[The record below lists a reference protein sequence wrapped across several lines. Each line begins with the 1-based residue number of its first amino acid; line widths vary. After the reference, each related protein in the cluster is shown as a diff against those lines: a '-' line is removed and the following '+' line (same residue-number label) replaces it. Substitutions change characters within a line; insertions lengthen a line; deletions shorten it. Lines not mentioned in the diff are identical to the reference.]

1 LRSDDIRQGLERA
14 PHRAI
19 LKCLG
24 VTDEDMNKPFI
35 AVVNSFTEI
44 VPGHMHLNQVAK
56 FVKDGIRS
64 AGGVPFE
71 FNTIAI
77 CDGLVMGHEGMH
89 YSLPSRELIADSVE
103 VMVQAHRFDG
113 MVLIP
118 NCDKITPGMMMAV
131 ARLNIPSIVVTG
143 GPMLSGLYRGRRVD
157 VTAIFEAVG
166 EVAAGKMDAEDLKM
180 IEDRSFPGCGS
191 CDGMYTAN
199 TMACAVESMGMSI
212 PGCATSL
219 AVSSAKL
226 RIAKESG
233 EKIVDLVKRDLKP
246 LHIMT
251 LEAFE
256 NAIVVDMVL
265 GGSTNTVLHL
275 KAIANEADIDLPLSL
290 FDEVSRRVPHLC
302 SMLPGGPYALEE
314 LDAAGGVPAVMKELS
329 RFLHLDKITVTGKPV
344 EENIKNAIVYDR
356 NVIRPLEK
364 PVHKEGGIAILT
376 GNLAPKGAVAK
387 ATAIS
392 PKMLAHKGPARV
404 YDSEGEAMKA
414 ILNMEINEG
423 DVIVIRYEGPKGGPG
438 MREMLSPTAAITGM
452 GLSESVVLITDGRF
466 SGATRGACIGHVS
479 PEAAEGGP
487 IAALG
492 NGDMITLSIPERKLD
507 VELSDEELT
516 KRLARWK
523 PKPRKIERGYL
534 RRYSL
539 LVQSADVGGTFKDH

>member
-1 LRSDDIRQGLERA
+1 
-14 PHRAI
+14 
-19 LKCLG
+19 
-24 VTDEDMNKPFI
+24 
-35 AVVNSFTEI
+35 
-44 VPGHMHLNQVAK
+44 
-56 FVKDGIRS
+56 
-64 AGGVPFE
+64 
-71 FNTIAI
+71 
-77 CDGLVMGHEGMH
+77 
-89 YSLPSRELIADSVE
+89 
-103 VMVQAHRFDG
+103 
-113 MVLIP
+113 
-118 NCDKITPGMMMAV
+118 
-131 ARLNIPSIVVTG
+131 
-143 GPMLSGLYRGRRVD
+143 
-157 VTAIFEAVG
+157 
-166 EVAAGKMDAEDLKM
+166 
-180 IEDRSFPGCGS
+180 
-191 CDGMYTAN
+191 
-199 TMACAVESMGMSI
+199 
-212 PGCATSL
+212 
-219 AVSSAKL
+219 
-226 RIAKESG
+226 
-233 EKIVDLVKRDLKP
+233 LVKRDLKP

-256 NAIVVDMVL
+256 NAIVVDMAL